1 MPITTIDGLMLKEM
15 FLSGAALLDK
25 NRQAVDALNVFPV
38 PDGDTGTNMSQTI
51 LSAVK
56 ELGSRTFS
64 GAGDVAAAAAKGALK
79 GARGNSGV
87 ILSQILRGFS
97 KALDGADLMDAA
109 LLTSALRL
117 GAETAYKAVMKPK
130 EGTILTVIRVIA
142 EEVERESAKTDDL
155 DILTRV
161 IIEQGDAILRRTPD
175 MLPVL
180 KQAGVVDSGGKGLM
194 VFFAGFRAALMGEPI
209 DTAATTEA
217 TAPKPLP
224 GDYVDDHSQLE
235 EITYAYCTEFIVSHP
250 RPDMKDTEVAR
261 LRKRLERI
269 GDCVVVVG
277 DLEIV
282 KVHVHTNEPG
292 KALQMALEL
301 GELDNI
307 KIDNML
313 EEFRE
318 RQAERAKQAEEA
330 EEAAA
335 AEAEPNKPFG
345 MVAVALGEGI
355 SNIFHDLGVDK
366 VVDGGQTMNPSTD
379 DLLQAVESIHADE
392 VFVLPNN
399 SNIILAAQ
407 QAAELASK
415 KVWVVPTKSVP
426 MGISAAVAFMGDVS
440 GEENFAAM
448 QEAAGNVHT
457 ASITYAVRDTNFD
470 GYDIHEGDIMG
481 LIDNKLSCV
490 GSNVAEV
497 AKEVLA
503 AMVTDESELITMFYG
518 QDVQAADAEA
528 LQGDLEAEYG
538 ACDIT
543 LYEGGQPLYY
553 YIISVE

>member
-64 GAGDVAAAAAKGALK
+64 GAGDVAAAEAKGALK

-142 EEVERESAKTDDL
+142 EEVELESAKTDDL

-224 GDYVDDHSQLE
+224 GDYVDDHSKLE

-407 QAAELASK
+407 QAAELAGK

-440 GEENFAAM
+440 G
-448 QEAAGNVHT
+448 
-457 ASITYAVRDTNFD
+457 
-470 GYDIHEGDIMG
+470 
-481 LIDNKLSCV
+481 
-490 GSNVAEV
+490 
-497 AKEVLA
+497 
-503 AMVTDESELITMFYG
+503 
-518 QDVQAADAEA
+518 
-528 LQGDLEAEYG
+528 
-538 ACDIT
+538 
-543 LYEGGQPLYY
+543 
-553 YIISVE
+553 

>member
-1 MPITTIDGLMLKEM
+1 MLKEM

-25 NRQAVDALNVFPV
+25 NRQTVDALNVFPV

-56 ELGSRTFS
+56 ELGSRTFN

-97 KALDGADLMDAA
+97 KALDGADNMLAGDIDARLLIDA
-109 LLTSALRL
+109 LTMASA
-117 GAETAYKAVMKPK
+117 TAYKAVMKPK

-155 DILTRV
+155 EILTGV
-161 IIEQGDAILRRTPD
+161 ILEQGDAILRRTPE

-180 KQAGVVDSGGKGLM
+180 RQAGVVDSGGKGLM
-194 VFFAGFRAALMGEPI
+194 VFFAGFRAALVGEPI
-209 DTAATTEA
+209 DNTPATDAAA
-217 TAPKPLP
+217 APKPLP
-224 GDYVDDHSQLE
+224 GDYVDDHSKLE
-235 EITYAYCTEFIVSHP
+235 EITFAYCTEFIVSHP

-261 LRKRLERI
+261 LRRRLERI

-318 RQAERAKQAEEA
+318 RQTERERQAA
-330 EEAAA
+330 EAAA
-335 AEAEPNKPFG
+335 AEPNKPFG

-355 SNIFHDLGVDK
+355 SSIFHDLGVDK

-379 DLLQAVESIHADE
+379 DLLQAIESIRADE

-407 QAAELASK
+407 QAAGLAGK

-440 GEENFAAM
+440 GEENFEAM
-448 QEAAGNVHT
+448 KEAASHVHT
-457 ASITYAVRDTNFD
+457 ASITYAIRDTNFD
-470 GYDIHEGDIMG
+470 GYDIHEGDVMG

-490 GSNVAEV
+490 GSGIEEV
-497 AKEVLA
+497 TKNVLA
-503 AMVTDESELITMFYG
+503 EMVTDESELITMFYG
-518 QDVQAADAEA
+518 QEVKASAAEA
-528 LQGDLEAEYG
+528 LQNDLQQQFG

>member
-330 EEAAA
+330 AA

-407 QAAELASK
+407 QAAELAGK

-440 GEENFAAM
+440 GEENFQAM
-448 QEAAGNVHT
+448 QEAASNVHT
-457 ASITYAVRDTNFD
+457 ASITYAVRDTSFD

-490 GSNVAEV
+490 GSEVAEV
-497 AKEVLA
+497 ARNVLSE
-503 AMVTDESELITMFYG
+503 MVTDDSELITMFYG
-518 QDVQAADAEA
+518 QDVDAASAEA
-528 LQGDLEAEYG
+528 LQGELQEVYD